1 MGESS
6 SNYIIE
12 ILIYL
17 VMIQSFKY
25 DSSHTILSIVLRKYY
40 SHLNQNKTE
49 QKGKNYDKT
58 SKRI

>member
-1 MGESS
+1 
-6 SNYIIE
+6 
-12 ILIYL
+12 
-17 VMIQSFKY
+17 MIQSFKY
-25 DSSHTILSIVLRKYY
+25 DSSHTIHSIVLRKYY